1 MGSNSNNTLT
11 LDIGTANEQLQELLS
26 RASDNQ
32 EKIDRVQSA
41 ELELLQSESLTV
53 LFNYL
58 FNEHTMLFQLLSV
71 NLLLIDHE
79 HQILRLLEE
88 SGDASRFEN
97 HLTLLT
103 DNETI
108 GLVKDLGTQ
117 PILASY
123 EADTHQWLLTDSGE
137 NIKSIAMLPLIRH
150 NEVIGVATCTSVDIE
165 RFQPDLSTDLL
176 KRLAAILAISIENAV
191 NYHHLQYLGLTDAL
205 TGVRNRRYLD
215 QRLSE
220 EVISSVRSHKPL
232 AFLFVDIDYFKKI
245 NDNHGHQIGDK
256 VLKKVAD
263 LIYSQLRAADI
274 IARYGGEEFAVLLK
288 EQGINDAQHIA
299 ERIRST
305 IEKTNIVSEGKIIP
319 VTASIGIAELTQ
331 LQNKTQDIEKLT
343 YLLTEAA
350 DSALY
355 QAKENGRNQV
365 ITADHHD

>member
-1 MGSNSNNTLT
+1 MTGPHNNMNPGAA
-11 LDIGTANEQLQELLS
+11 DKQLQELLS
-26 RASDNQ
+26 RANDNQ
-32 EKIDRVQSA
+32 EKSDRIQSA
-41 ELELLQSESLTV
+41 ELELLQSESLPEI
-53 LFNYL
+53 FDYL

-79 HQILRLLEE
+79 YQIQRLLEE
-88 SGDASRFEN
+88 NGDASKFEK
-97 HLTLLT
+97 HLKLLD
-103 DNETI
+103 DNNTVD
-108 GLVKDLGTQ
+108 LVRKLGTQ
-117 PILASY
+117 PILATY
-123 EADTHQWLLTDSGE
+123 ETETYQWLLTDSDR
-137 NIKSIAMLPLIRH
+137 NTKSIAVLPLIRH

-191 NYHHLQYLGLTDAL
+191 NHHHLQYLGLTDAL

-220 EVISSVRSHKPL
+220 EVVSCARSRKPL
-232 AFLFVDIDYFKKI
+232 AFLFVDIDFFKKV
-245 NDNHGHQIGDK
+245 NDTYGHQTGDK

-288 EQGINDAQHIA
+288 EQNLSDALHIA

-305 IEKTNIVSEGKIIP
+305 IEKTKIVSEGKIIP
-319 VTASIGIAELTQ
+319 ITASIGIAELTR
-331 LQNKTQDIEKLT
+331 LQNKTQDIDKLT

-350 DSALY
+350 DIALY

-365 ITADHHD
+365 VIAE